1 MDGEFIR
8 AANIYYW
15 HFAGTTGLPLKLVLL
30 NAQGQPFNWNTLAFV
45 ANMATATWADLQF
58 TMGELVDT
66 GPGLMSIYYVPN
78 PLPAAIVPGAYTLIV
93 QNGVT
98 AVSPRLAIRPMRYDG
113 TYWSP
118 ATLSLMDFADGT
130 YDPTPVG
137 TARTLRLRGER
148 EGICLAQDTLFVEPG
163 DESRV
168 AIDFSNVLPKDSY
181 LLSLDDIALTNL
193 LSEPPVPAWT
203 LTPTGVWGKQAKFT
217 TSGLAT
223 GEKQRVTMSYKDREA
238 GDVQRVAQF
247 ILEVL

>member
-1 MDGEFIR
+1 MDGDFIR
-8 AANIYYW
+8 TSNIYFW

-30 NAQGQPFNWNTLAFV
+30 DAQGKAFNWNTQAFV
-45 ANMATATWADLQF
+45 ANLATTAWAEFQVA
-58 TMGELVDT
+58 MSELVDT
-66 GPGLMSIYYVPN
+66 GPGLMSIYYLPN
-78 PLPAAIVPGAYTLIV
+78 PLPEAIVPGAYTLIV
-93 QNGVT
+93 QNGST

-118 ATLSLMDFADGT
+118 ATLSLIDFFAGT

-137 TARTLRLRGER
+137 TARTLRLRGDR

-217 TSGLAT
+217 TVGLAT
-223 GEKQRVTMSYKDREA
+223 GEKQRVTLSYMDRETS
-238 GDVQRVAQF
+238 GTPRVAQF